1 MILNEQNPNER
12 VAKVLIWSGC
22 IYLAGYRSACS
33 VLQCCGEHGAA
44 AFSSLVKWDSNKEW
58 IRDSNRYCSLYIFL
72 WRDVKESGLAVSA
85 AWHLWQVMSVTTNC
99 DAWHVTRV
107 MTRPL
112 PASHW
117 SAAAPGPLIGWCR
130 WGNISTWHH
139 LMPSETGAMRRR
151 NWGLSVGL
159 WLVTLIRK
167 CPVTGQ
173 CVGWPHTLLG
183 SHLLLIRS
191 HGDA

>member
-1 MILNEQNPNER
+1 MDAFSWL
-12 VAKVLIWSGC
+12 VTALH
-22 IYLAGYRSACS
+22 A
-33 VLQCCGEHGAA
+33 QCCSEQGAA
-44 AFSSLVKWDSNKEW
+44 AFSSLVKWDSNEEW
-58 IRDSNRYCSLYIFL
+58 IRDSSRYCSLYIYIVL

-167 CPVTGQ
+167 CPVTWQG
-173 CVGWPHTLLG
+173 VGNTAPLPAHTLT
-183 SHLLLIRS
+183 HLWRLIRS